1 MARHQI
7 WFASDHHFNHT
18 NIWKTFKLADGSP
31 ARRFGSTEE
40 MNETMVERHNQVV
53 RPQDHVYFLGDVTM
67 WRQDTGGWMA
77 RFMSRLNGHKRI
89 VLGNHDALPTGWYY
103 QHFEKVFASRVL
115 DNMLF
120 THIPVHVQSL
130 GRFTLNAHGHTH
142 CNHIMLGSAESHTK
156 DPRYVNCCV
165 EQTGYRPLSL
175 EEVKERGPH

>member
-1 MARHQI
+1 
-7 WFASDHHFNHT
+7 
-18 NIWKTFKLADGSP
+18 
-31 ARRFGSTEE
+31 
-40 MNETMVERHNQVV
+40 MVERHNGVV

-89 VLGNHDALPTGWYY
+89 VLGNHDALPTAWYF

-130 GRFTLNAHGHTH
+130 GRFRANIHGHLH
-142 CNHIMLGSAESHTK
+142 HNQIMTPTAESHTP
-156 DPRYVNCCV
+156 DPRYLNVCV
-165 EQTGYRPLSL
+165 EKTNYTPVSL
-175 EEVKERGPH
+175 EELSERVGRLTADRRV